1 MCCRITCTFV
11 LQQKLLVSPIQ
22 PSTVPEAQNIPEMF
36 VGWTHSCSFSGLVTS
51 ILRIASCHTVPDPLY
66 SRAWPLSPQTGSEPV
81 WASAFPRHSL
91 CQRVRESDLKT
102 ASHAQRNH
110 PTHEAVKLLWAW
122 ICGQVTQL
130 ESSPDKKEKCV

>member
-1 MCCRITCTFV
+1 MCCRITHTFV
-11 LQQKLLVSPIQ
+11 LQQKVLVSPIQ

-36 VGWTHSCSFSGLVTS
+36 VGWTHSCSLSGLVTS

-81 WASAFPRHSL
+81 WASAFPRHSP

-130 ESSPDKKEKCV
+130 ESSPDKK